1 MVVNRKQARRL
12 LREAVRNR
20 KAKFRTGQWK
30 AIDRLVNG
38 RERLLAVERTGWGK
52 SLVYFIA
59 TRLLRANGYGPTLI
73 VSPLLALMRDQVEEA
88 RRINVAAVSFNS
100 TTSPETWQSHVQ
112 AIEQDEVDAI
122 LIAPERFANR
132 VFMEDVLEP
141 IVETSGLFVID
152 EAHCISLWGHDFRPD
167 FRRLHQV
174 VKMLRRNTPVLAA
187 TATATEAVIT
197 DIAVQIGDMAVQRGS
212 LVRESIA
219 LDVVRLPS
227 RSARLDWL
235 ARHIPQMPGAGIVY
249 ALTRNDVDTVADWL
263 RKEGIAAYAYHG
275 RVTHPDFANSN
286 SYRTYLEDRLR
297 ANEVKVLVATTALGM
312 GFNKPDLGFV
322 IHFQAPGSLL
332 NYYQQVGRAGR
343 DGNRAYGILLTGSE
357 DQHINAHF
365 RSEAFPRPEWIRDI
379 LDTLDLHGALT
390 IPKLQQH
397 VNLSAARIDKTLRY
411 LAVERPAVVTR
422 VGSGWKRQPVA
433 YYYDTHFTDMLTNL
447 RLTEWRDVMAY
458 TETTRCLATTLA
470 GFLSGPESEPC
481 GICANC
487 IGGPVIK
494 AGAAPVNSPS
504 GFLAQADIELR
515 CNGRVPGK
523 ALVID
528 ALAGNLPARVRAELG
543 RVLAR
548 WAEAGWGVMIKHDR
562 EAETAFR
569 DELVAAAVALI
580 TGRWKPDPA
589 PEWVTCI
596 PSSHRRPGLVTDF
609 AERLATELAL
619 PFHPVISR
627 VRENEPQSRQYN
639 AFHQCRNLDGAF
651 AVQAEIPEGPVLL
664 VDDVVRS
671 RWSMTL
677 GAVHLRRAGSGPVL
691 PFALASIDTPV

>member
-1 MVVNRKQARRL
+1 MVNRKQARKL
-12 LREAVRNR
+12 VREALRNR
-20 KAKFRTGQWK
+20 KAKFRTGQWD

-59 TRLLRANGYGPTLI
+59 TRLLRAKGYGPTLI
-73 VSPLLALMRDQVEEA
+73 VCPLLSLMRDQVEEA
-88 RRINVAAVSFNS
+88 RRIDITAVSFNS
-100 TTSPETWQSHVQ
+100 TTSPETWRAHMR

-122 LIAPERFANR
+122 LIAPESFANR
-132 VFMEDVLEP
+132 DFVESVLEP
-141 IVETSGLFVID
+141 VVETSGLFVID
-152 EAHCISLWGHDFRPD
+152 EAHCISVWGHDFRPD
-167 FRRLHQV
+167 FRRIHEV
-174 VKMLRRNTPVLAA
+174 VKRLGQNTPVLAA

-227 RSARLDWL
+227 RSARMDWL
-235 ARHIPQMPGAGIVY
+235 ISHIPQLPGAGIVY
-249 ALTRNDVDTVADWL
+249 ALTRHDVQTVADWL
-263 RKEGIAAYAYHG
+263 QKEGIAAYAYHG

-286 SYRTYLEDRLR
+286 AYRTHLEDRLR

-365 RSEAFPRPEWIRDI
+365 RSESFPRPDWIREI
-379 LDTLDLHGALT
+379 LEALDLYGAMT
-390 IPKLQQH
+390 IPRLQQH
-397 VNLSAARIDKTLRY
+397 VNLSAARIEKVLRY
-411 LAVERPAVVTR
+411 LAVERPAVVAR
-422 VGSGWKRQPVA
+422 AGSGWERRPVS
-433 YYYDTHFTDMLTNL
+433 YHYDGHFIDMLTDL
-447 RLTEWRDVMAY
+447 RLTEWREVLAY
-458 TETTRCLATTLA
+458 AETTDCLATTLA
-470 GFLSGPESEPC
+470 RYLSGPESEAC

-487 IGGPVIK
+487 IGGPVIP
-494 AGAAPVNSPS
+494 AGAAPANSAA
-504 GFLAQADIELR
+504 GFLAEMDLELR

-523 ALVID
+523 ALLID

-543 RVLAR
+543 RILAR
-548 WAEAGWGVMIKHDR
+548 WMEAGWGAMIRHDR
-562 EAETAFR
+562 ETGTRFR
-569 DELVAAAVALI
+569 DELVVAAAALI
-580 TGRWKPDPA
+580 AGRWKPDPA
-589 PEWVTCI
+589 PAWVTCI

-651 AVQAEIPEGPVLL
+651 TVQAEVPEGPVLL

-691 PFALASIDTPV
+691 PFALASVDTPV

>member
-1 MVVNRKQARRL
+1 MVNRKQARRL

-20 KAKFRTGQWK
+20 KAKFRTGQWN

-59 TRLLRANGYGPTLI
+59 TRLLRASGYGPTLI

-88 RRINVAAVSFNS
+88 RRIDVAAVSFNS
-100 TTSPETWQSHVQ
+100 TTSPETREAHMR

-122 LIAPERFANR
+122 LIAPERFANQD
-132 VFMEDVLEP
+132 FMEDVLEP
-141 IVETSGLFVID
+141 LIRTSGLFVID

-167 FRRLHQV
+167 FRRIHEV
-174 VKMLRRNTPVLAA
+174 VKSLRENTPVLAA

-197 DIAVQIGDMAVQRGS
+197 DIAAQIGDMAVQRGS

-227 RSARLDWL
+227 RSTRLDWL
-235 ARHIPQMPGAGIVY
+235 ARHIPQLPGAGIVY
-249 ALTRNDVDTVADWL
+249 ALTRNDVETVAEWL
-263 RKEGIAAYAYHG
+263 QRQGIVAHAYHG

-286 SYRTYLEDRLR
+286 SYRTCLEDRLR
-297 ANEVKVLVATTALGM
+297 TNELKVLVATTALGM

-365 RSEAFPRPEWIRDI
+365 RSEAFPRPEWIREI
-379 LDTLDLHGALT
+379 LDALEEHGPLT
-390 IPKLQQH
+390 IPILQQL

-422 VGSGWKRQPVA
+422 VGSAWKREPVS
-433 YYYDTHFTDMLTNL
+433 YHYDTHFNDMLTDL
-447 RLTEWRDVMAY
+447 RLTEWHEVMAY
-458 TETTRCLATTLA
+458 TETRSCLATTLSRY
-470 GFLSGPESEPC
+470 LSGPDSEPC
-481 GICANC
+481 GICVNC
-487 IGGPVIK
+487 IGGPVVK
-494 AGAAPVNSPS
+494 AGAVPVGSS
-504 GFLAQADIELR
+504 SKFLAGADIELR
-515 CNGRVPGK
+515 CNGRAPGK
-523 ALVID
+523 AFVID
-528 ALAGNLPARVRAELG
+528 ALAGNLPVHLRALLG
-543 RVLAR
+543 RILAR
-548 WAEAGWGVMIKHDR
+548 WAEAGWGLMIKHDR
-562 EAETAFR
+562 EAGAAFR
-569 DELVAAAVALI
+569 DELVAAAAALI
-580 TGRWKPDPA
+580 TARWKPDPA
-589 PEWVTCI
+589 PTWVTCI

-609 AERLATELAL
+609 SQRLAAELAL
-619 PFHPVISR
+619 PFHPVLVR
-627 VRENEPQSRQYN
+627 VRENEPQSQQHN
-639 AFHQCRNLDGAF
+639 AYHQCRNLDGAF
-651 AVQAEIPEGPVLL
+651 TVQSEVPDGPVLL

-691 PFALASIDTPV
+691 PFALASGETPV